1 MIRRGLA
8 VIAAMLLVSAA
19 QAADTDW
26 RGDAPGKM
34 HRISAADLPA
44 PYFTKSGFN
53 PPHIVP
59 RPAGAVPAAPPD
71 AAVSL
76 FTDKLEA
83 PRLIRIAPNGDIFV
97 AETNA
102 GQVRAIRA
110 TDDGAKPAEIETF
123 ARGLT
128 GPFGI
133 AFYPPGPEPQF
144 VYIAV
149 RDGVLRFPYR
159 NGDLTARG
167 TPEALISGLW
177 SGGGHSTRDVAFS
190 PDGKRMFVSVG
201 SQTNDAEGIAGKSP
215 MQILAFEKSHALGA
229 LWGGEENRADVLA
242 FTPDGKNMR
251 IYATGIR
258 NCVSLPINP
267 ADGAVWCTTN
277 ERDGLGDNLPPDYA
291 TSVRAGA
298 FYGWPW
304 YYIGDHPDPRHPNAR
319 NELAGRI
326 TVPDVLIQPHSAP
339 LQGTFYEGAMFPD
352 LRGSLLV
359 ALHGS
364 WNRATRTGGKIIRVV
379 LKDGKP
385 TGEYQ
390 DFLTGFIVSNT
401 EVWGRPVGIAV
412 DRHGAILVGE
422 DGNNTIWRVTR
433 K

>member
-1 MIRRGLA
+1 GLA

-177 SGGGHSTRDVAFS
+177 SGGGHSTRRRVLARRQAHVRLRRLADQRCRRDRRQVADADS
-190 PDGKRMFVSVG
+190 GLREKPRAGRAVGRRGKPRRRAGVHARRQEHADLRHRD
-201 SQTNDAEGIAGKSP
+201 SQLRLPADQSRRRRGVVHDQRARRPRRQPAAR
-215 MQILAFEKSHALGA
+215 LRDLGA
-229 LWGGEENRADVLA
+229 CGRVLWLALVLHRRSSGPAPSECAQRTRRPDHRTGRAD
-242 FTPDGKNMR
+242 
-251 IYATGIR
+251 
-258 NCVSLPINP
+258 P
-267 ADGAVWCTTN
+267 APFGAAA
-277 ERDGLGDNLPPDYA
+277 RD
-291 TSVRAGA
+291 
-298 FYGWPW
+298 
-304 YYIGDHPDPRHPNAR
+304 
-319 NELAGRI
+319 
-326 TVPDVLIQPHSAP
+326 
-339 LQGTFYEGAMFPD
+339 
-352 LRGSLLV
+352 
-359 ALHGS
+359 
-364 WNRATRTGGKIIRVV
+364 
-379 LKDGKP
+379 
-385 TGEYQ
+385 
-390 DFLTGFIVSNT
+390 
-401 EVWGRPVGIAV
+401 
-412 DRHGAILVGE
+412 IL
-422 DGNNTIWRVTR
+422 
-433 K
+433 